1 LSKLNLLAKFRTW
14 LYNVWAMAKAASVF
28 ICQQCGYQSPS
39 YLGKCP
45 NCSSWSSLVETLVAE
60 PTITKARIGPT
71 VKPVKLAD
79 ASPKPLKR
87 LKTDID
93 ELDRVLGGGIVPGS
107 FTLLAGDP
115 GIGKSTL
122 LLQLASE
129 FPSLYISGEESIE
142 QVKIR
147 FDRLD
152 LKGKNISIL
161 AETSLDQVIAS
172 LEDGDYKIAVV
183 DSIQTIVTDDLNSAA
198 GSIAQV
204 RECAYRL
211 QRVAKDRGIAIFLV
225 GHVNKEGAV
234 AGPKVLEHLVDT
246 VMLLEGQRETAFR
259 ILVAQKNRF
268 GPVDEIGVFEMNETG
283 LKEVDN
289 PSQYFLEGR
298 VEAAGSVVIPI
309 LEGSRV
315 LLTEVQALTNP
326 TSFGL
331 PIRRS
336 FGFDQN
342 RLQLLVAT
350 LIKRAGLGLQ
360 NQDIFINVVG
370 GLRLSE
376 PAADL
381 AVCLAIAAS
390 SFDKVISKRTVA
402 FGEVGLMGEIRTV
415 AYNSKRQAEAKK
427 LGFNKFI
434 SPETAKTLRA
444 AIDLA
449 LEKA

>member
-1 LSKLNLLAKFRTW
+1 
-14 LYNVWAMAKAASVF
+14 MAKAGSVF

-45 NCSSWSSLVETLVAE
+45 NCDSWASLVETLVAG
-60 PTITKARIGPT
+60 PASTTKSILRT
-71 VKPVKLAD
+71 TTKPVRLAD

-87 LKTDID
+87 LQTNIE

-147 FDRLD
+147 FDRLG

-161 AETSLDQVIAS
+161 AETNLDQILASLD
-172 LEDGDYKIAVV
+172 EGEYKIAIV
-183 DSIQTIVTDDLNSAA
+183 DSIQTLVTDELNSAP

-211 QRVAKDRGIAIFLV
+211 QRLAKEAGIAVFLI

-246 VMLLEGQRETAFR
+246 VLLLEGQRESAFR
-259 ILVAQKNRF
+259 ILVANKNRF
-268 GPVDEIGVFEMNETG
+268 GPVDEIGVFEMSEAG
-283 LKEVDN
+283 MKEVTN
-289 PSQYFLEGR
+289 PSQYFLEGSI
-298 VEAAGSVVIPI
+298 EAAGSVVVPL

-326 TSFGL
+326 TNFGL

-350 LIKRAGLGLQ
+350 LIKRAGIGLQ

-370 GLRLSE
+370 GLRLNE

-390 SFDKVISKRTVA
+390 SFDKVISSRTVA

-415 AYNSKRQAEAKK
+415 PFLSKRLAEAKK
-427 LGFNKFI
+427 LGFKKFI
-434 SPETAKTLRA
+434 TPETAKTLRE
-444 AIDLA
+444 AINLA